1 MKKRIG
7 ELEEFEFEPLTQG
20 RSLHVTVAVSG
31 WLNDKHTGLCLIQA
45 QMFFIVFVNIFLL
58 ECSRFSIYDLIH

>member
-7 ELEEFEFEPLTQG
+7 ELEEFEFEPLTEG

-31 WLNDKHTGLCLIQA
+31 WLNEKHTGQLR
-45 QMFFIVFVNIFLL
+45 IVSLQN
-58 ECSRFSIYDLIH
+58 